1 MQIILLSGGSGK
13 RLWPLSNE
21 VRAKQFIKIFFD
33 GENFQ
38 SMVQRVLKQIAKISD
53 DVQITVSTSKNQVAI
68 LKKYIDENISISAEP
83 CRRNTFPAI
92 ALTAAYLRDVK
103 KISQDEPIIICPVD
117 PYVEDKYFDSFKT
130 MAELVEKSA
139 ANLILLGINPTY
151 PSEKYGYIIPADKN
165 NISKVLEFKEKP
177 DLQTA
182 QKYIDNGGL
191 WNGGVFACKLS
202 YLLEKSRELLKT
214 DSHEKLLQD
223 YSELPDISFDYAVSE
238 REKNITVVRYSG
250 EWKDVGTWNT
260 LTEVMQEN
268 SIGKVQLDSACE
280 NSNVINET
288 DTPII
293 AMGLKNIVVAASPD
307 GILIADKNQSSYLK
321 PLAENVH
328 EDIKFA
334 EKSWGTYTVIDSD
347 ENSLTVRV
355 ILNAGNKMNYH
366 SHERRDEVWT
376 VVAGNGRIIS
386 DGAEKSVT
394 VGDVIKISA
403 GVKHTIIADTD
414 LKVIEVQIGKDISVE
429 DKIIWKEEVFK

>member
-21 VRAKQFIKIFFD
+21 VRAKQFIKIFSD
-33 GENFQ
+33 GESFQ
-38 SMVQRVLKQIAKISD
+38 SMVQKVLQQIRKISD

-68 LKKYIDENISISAEP
+68 LKKYIDEKILVSEEP

-92 ALTAAYLRDVK
+92 ALTAAYLRDIK
-103 KISQDEPIIICPVD
+103 NISVDEPIIICPVD
-117 PYVEDKYFDSFKT
+117 PYVEDKYFESFKT

-165 NISKVLEFKEKP
+165 NISAVLEFKEKP
-177 DLQTA
+177 DLETA
-182 QKYIDNGGL
+182 RKYIDNGGL

-202 YLLEKSRELLKT
+202 YLLEKSRELLQT
-214 DSHEKLLQD
+214 DSHEKLLQN
-223 YSELPDISFDYAVSE
+223 YSELPNISFDYAVSE
-238 REKNITVVRYSG
+238 REKNISVVRYSG

-268 SIGKVQLDSACE
+268 SIGKVQLDSTCE

-288 DTPII
+288 DLPII

-321 PLAENVH
+321 PLAENIH

-347 ENSLTVRV
+347 DNSLTVRV

-366 SHERRDEVWT
+366 SHENRDEVWT
-376 VVAGNGRIIS
+376 VVEGTGRVIL
-386 DGAEKSVT
+386 DGEKKFVT
-394 VGDVIKISA
+394 VGDVIEIPA
-403 GVKHTIIADTD
+403 RVKHTIIADTN
-414 LKVIEVQIGKDISVE
+414 LKVIEVQIGKDISAE
-429 DKIIWKEEVFK
+429 DKILWENLS